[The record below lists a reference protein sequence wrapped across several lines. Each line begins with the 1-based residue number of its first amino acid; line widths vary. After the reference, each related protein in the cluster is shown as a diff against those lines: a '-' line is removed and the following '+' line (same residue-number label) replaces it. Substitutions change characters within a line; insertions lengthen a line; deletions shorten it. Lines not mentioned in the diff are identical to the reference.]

1 MIRLL
6 IFLAFFHGV
15 EARAAFQRI
24 VCLNPVISEWVAE
37 ILGPEASLKRVV
49 GVSEYSNHPVFLK
62 EISRIGPY
70 PRLHI
75 ERIAALKPDLV
86 LGSEEYNMLDQVEQ
100 LKRLKLNVVSL
111 KKESFG
117 SMEEWIG
124 SLGKALGES
133 EGASRAKARW
143 KNLREA
149 LRNSRLAPKR
159 VFIEVQHRPL
169 IAVGGESFLSEALE
183 VVGYRNVFSDVKSG
197 YPKVSME
204 SVLKADPE
212 WILILD
218 HAGDSSEVMDSKRDW
233 TRFQTISAVRSG
245 RIKLLPGDDFA
256 RCSLRL
262 LNALKGLRSM
272 HEERDP

>member
-1 MIRLL
+1 MTRIF
-6 IFLAFFHGV
+6 IFLAFFLGI
-15 EARAAFQRI
+15 EARAGFQRI
-24 VCLNPVISEWVAE
+24 VCLNPVLSEWVAE
-37 ILGPEASLKRVV
+37 ILGREASLKRVV
-49 GVSEYSNHPVFLK
+49 GVSEYSNHPAFLK
-62 EISRIGPY
+62 EISSIGPY
-70 PRLHI
+70 PKLHV

-86 LGSEEYNMLDQVEQ
+86 LGSEEYNIPEQLEQ

-111 KKESFG
+111 KKESFH

-124 SLGKALGES
+124 SLGKALGEG
-133 EGASRAKARW
+133 EGASKAKVRW
-143 KNLREA
+143 KSLREA
-149 LRNSRLAPKR
+149 LRKTSGALQR

-183 VVGYRNVFSDVKSG
+183 VVGYQNVFSGIKSG
-197 YPKVSME
+197 YPKVSIE

-212 WILILD
+212 RILILN
-218 HAGDSSEVMDSKRDW
+218 HAGDSAEVAESKKDW
-233 TRFQTISAVRSG
+233 TRFQTLSAVRSG
-245 RIKLLPGDDFA
+245 RIELLSGDDFA